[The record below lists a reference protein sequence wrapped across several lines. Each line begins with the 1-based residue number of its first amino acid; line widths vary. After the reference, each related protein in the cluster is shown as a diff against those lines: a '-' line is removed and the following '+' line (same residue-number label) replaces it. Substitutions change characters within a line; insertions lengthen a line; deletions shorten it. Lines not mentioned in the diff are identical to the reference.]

1 MYLIDKDVLFIH
13 IPKTSGKLIT
23 DNMAKNSIKPAY
35 GHLPYK
41 IWKDLYPN
49 IGANTKSFTYVRNPF
64 DRMISL
70 YFYGL
75 SLDRYEAPQVKRIAP
90 WFSKDDSI
98 DFDFNKWLEWNYN
111 TNINNLKKIK
121 AVDLKTNEIEMIS
134 YFELYFSNQIYLL
147 YDKDNVLNQ
156 NIHIIK
162 YEDFCSNNNIIEEYF
177 EKINLTNYDFRRVVN
192 ESKHNHYT
200 SYYNQESIKLIKKYF
215 EEDLKVFNYK
225 FNN

>member
-13 IPKTSGKLIT
+13 IPKTCGKLIV
-23 DNMAKNSIKPAY
+23 DNMGKNSIKPAY
-35 GHLPYK
+35 GHFPYK

-49 IGANTKSFTYVRNPF
+49 ISNNTKLFTFVRNPF
-64 DRMISL
+64 DKMISF
-70 YFYGL
+70 YFYTL
-75 SLDRYEAPQVKRIAP
+75 KNDRHIAP

-98 DFDFNKWLEWNYN
+98 DFDFNNWLAWNYN
-111 TNINNLKKIK
+111 TNINNLKKSKI
-121 AVDLKTNEIEMIS
+121 VDLKTNEIEMIS
-134 YFELYFSNQIYLL
+134 NFELNFYNQIYLL
-147 YDKDNVLNQ
+147 YNKDNLLNL

-162 YEDFCSNNNIIEEYF
+162 YEDFCNNNNIIEEYF

-192 ESKHNHYT
+192 NTSHNHYST
-200 SYYNQESIKLIKKYF
+200 YYNKESIKLIEKYF

>member
-23 DNMAKNSIKPAY
+23 DNMSKNSIKPVY
-35 GHLPYK
+35 GHYPYK

-75 SLDRYEAPQVKRIAP
+75 SLDRYIAPQVKMIAP

-134 YFELYFSNQIYLL
+134 HFELYFSNQIYLL
-147 YDKDNVLNQ
+147 YDTDNVLNQ

-200 SYYNQESIKLIKKYF
+200 SYYNQESIKLIEKYF
-215 EEDLKVFNYK
+215 EEDLKVFNYN